1 MRFSI
6 ITCIIHWSWIW
17 REGFPEGVIQ
27 LRHPI
32 FLRYYCRVVPIYFT
46 FQEPSSKPN
55 SQPISHGSG
64 VLASFKHIHK
74 NLRCSNTWTWK
85 FFLQSESNKFFAQK
99 MTYNLWDLCHAK
111 TFWSDVMLHSMKPAT
126 LSLKKRTS
134 ITKENVRP
142 ETKGSSINHVTGGG
156 ILEKTS
162 RKRHKG
168 GEGRR
173 FLKPTANVLS
183 FAFSQWI

>member
-1 MRFSI
+1 MHKTERIYFLELKIRYRTRNQPGGLRFSI

-55 SQPISHGSG
+55 SQPITHGSG

-74 NLRCSNTWTWK
+74 NLRCSSTWTWK
-85 FFLQSESNKFFAQK
+85 FFLQSESNKSFAKNDLKPLRFVQCK
-99 MTYNLWDLCHAK
+99 KLLNLLMSCC
-111 TFWSDVMLHSMKPAT
+111 T
-126 LSLKKRTS
+126 LSNQPNSL
-134 ITKENVRP
+134 
-142 ETKGSSINHVTGGG
+142 
-156 ILEKTS
+156 
-162 RKRHKG
+162 
-168 GEGRR
+168 
-173 FLKPTANVLS
+173 
-183 FAFSQWI
+183 